1 MSLSRPFIFEK
12 FLPMFAPLTPQTLD
26 PAIAEMQKRWK
37 ESGIPDLYEGR
48 DGPVSRE
55 RARNVRCVFYPKPV
69 LPHGTIENT
78 TIAGPGGPIPVRII
92 RPVEGPLTG
101 TLVFFH
107 GGGFILGDLDSH
119 EAHAIRLAN
128 RAGVVVVHV
137 DYRLAPEHIFPAAVD
152 DAEASVAWAHAHLAA
167 LGGADKPLAVAG
179 DSAGGN
185 FAAVTALYA
194 RDAGI
199 PLAAQL
205 LLYPATDLS
214 RLNGIPEQCY
224 LGDKI
229 ATAALDPRASPIKA
243 ASLAGVAPAIIGV
256 GVHDFLYKDNMAYA
270 NALQA
275 AGVPVLLRQYAD
287 LNHGFFSFC
296 AISKSSEAASNQL
309 SDDLR
314 QQLLTA

>member
-1 MSLSRPFIFEK
+1 
-12 FLPMFAPLTPQTLD
+12 MFAPLAAQALD
-26 PAIAEMQKRWK
+26 PAIAEMQQRWK
-37 ESGIPDLYEGR
+37 ASGIPDLYEGR

-55 RARNVRCVFYPKPV
+55 RARNVRCIFYPKPD
-69 LPHGTIENT
+69 LPHGTIDNI
-78 TIAGPGGPIPVRII
+78 TIPGPGGVIPVRII
-92 RPVEGPLTG
+92 RPVAGEPTG

-152 DAEASVAWAHAHLAA
+152 DAEASLAWAHAHLAE
-167 LGGADKPLAVAG
+167 LGGTDKPLAVAG

-214 RLNGIPEQCY
+214 RLKGIPEQCY
-224 LGDKI
+224 LGEHI

-243 ASLAGVAPAIIGV
+243 TTLAGVAPAIIGV
-256 GVHDFLYKDNMAYA
+256 GVHDFLYTDNMAYA

-275 AGVPVLLRQYAD
+275 TGVPVLLRQYAD

-296 AISKSSEAASNQL
+296 AISKASEAASDQL
-309 SDDLR
+309 CDDL
-314 QQLLTA
+314 LAIMKA